1 MLRRPCSQGRD
12 AIFIPGVVMYALTH
26 GRIYTGHE
34 ILDDHAIVIANGLIE
49 RVCPL
54 AELPAEIEQRSLNGA
69 VISPGFI
76 DVQLNGCGGVQFNDT
91 AEAVTVETL
100 EIMQR
105 ANERSGCTSYLPTLI
120 TTSDD
125 LMKQGIRVMREYL
138 AKYPH
143 QALGLHLEGPWLN
156 IVKKGTHNPSFVR
169 KPDDE
174 LVDFMCANADVITK
188 VTLAPEM
195 VDQDVIRKLAG
206 AGIVVSAGHSNA
218 TLKEAKV
225 GFRAG
230 ITFAT
235 HLYNA
240 MPYITGREPGLAG
253 AIFDEP
259 DVYCGIIAD
268 GLHVDYANV
277 RNAKR
282 LKGDKLCLVTD
293 ATAPAGANIEQFI
306 FAGKTIYYRN
316 GLCVDENGT
325 LSGSALTMIEGVR
338 NLVEHCSI
346 ALDEVL
352 RMATLY
358 PARAIGV
365 DNQLGSIAPGMVA
378 NLTAFTHDYK
388 IIKTIV
394 NGNEVVTE

>member
-1 MLRRPCSQGRD
+1 
-12 AIFIPGVVMYALTH
+12 MYALTH

-34 ILDDHAIVIANGLIE
+34 ILDDHAIIVANGLIE
-49 RVCPL
+49 RICPL
-54 AELPAEIEQRSLNGA
+54 ADVPANVEQRSVNGA
-69 VISPGFI
+69 ILAPGFI

-100 EIMQR
+100 EIMQK
-105 ANERSGCTSYLPTLI
+105 ANEKSGCTNYLPTLI

-138 AKYPH
+138 AKHPN

-156 IVKKGTHNPSFVR
+156 LVKKGTHNPSFVR
-169 KPDDE
+169 KPDAE
-174 LVDFMCANADVITK
+174 LVKFLCDNADVITK

-195 VDQDVIRKLAG
+195 VAPEVITALAN

-218 TLKEAKV
+218 TAQEARV

-235 HLYNA
+235 HLFNA
-240 MPYITGREPGLAG
+240 MPYMSGREPGLTG
-253 AIFDEP
+253 AILDANEI
-259 DVYCGIIAD
+259 YCGIIAD
-268 GLHVDYANV
+268 GLHVDYINI

-325 LSGSALTMIEGVR
+325 LSGSSLTMIEGVR
-338 NLVEHCSI
+338 NLVEHANI

-365 DNQLGSIAPGMVA
+365 EKRLGSIAPGKVA
-378 NLTAFTHDYK
+378 NLTAFTHDFK
-388 IIKTIV
+388 ITKTIV

>member
-1 MLRRPCSQGRD
+1 
-12 AIFIPGVVMYALTH
+12 MYALTH
-26 GRIYTGHE
+26 GRIYTGHDV
-34 ILDDHAIVIANGLIE
+34 LDDHAIVVANGLIE
-49 RVCPL
+49 RICPL
-54 AELPAEIEQRSLNGA
+54 ADLPAGIEQRNLGGA
-69 VISPGFI
+69 IIAPGFI

-91 AEAVTVETL
+91 AEAVSVETL
-100 EIMQR
+100 EIMQK
-105 ANERSGCTSYLPTLI
+105 ANEKSGCTSYLPTLI

-125 LMKQGIRVMREYL
+125 LMKQGVAVMRDYL
-138 AKYPH
+138 SNHPH

-169 KPDDE
+169 KPDAA
-174 LVDFMCANADVITK
+174 LVDYLCQNADVITK
-188 VTLAPEM
+188 ITLAPEM
-195 VDQDVIRKLAG
+195 VAPETIRQLTD

-218 TLKEAKV
+218 TFAEAKT

-230 ITFAT
+230 IRFAT
-235 HLYNA
+235 HLFNA
-240 MPYITGREPGLAG
+240 MPYISGREPGLVG

-259 DVYCGIIAD
+259 DLYCGIIVD

-282 LKGDKLCLVTD
+282 IKGDKLCLVTD
-293 ATAPAGANIEQFI
+293 ATAPAGANIEEFI

-338 NLVEHCSI
+338 NLVQHVNVS
-346 ALDEVL
+346 LDEAL
-352 RMATLY
+352 RMASLY
-358 PARAIGV
+358 PARAMGV
-365 DNQLGSIAPGMVA
+365 DKHLGTIEPGKVA

>member
-1 MLRRPCSQGRD
+1 M
-12 AIFIPGVVMYALTH
+12 FALTH

-34 ILDDHAIVIANGLIE
+34 ILDDHAVIIANGLIE
-49 RVCPL
+49 RVCPRSD
-54 AELPAEIEQRSLNGA
+54 LPAGIETRDVGGA
-69 VISPGFI
+69 IIAPGFI
-76 DVQLNGCGGVQFNDT
+76 DVQLNGCGGVQFNDS
-91 AEAVTVETL
+91 ADAVTVETL
-100 EIMQR
+100 EIMQK

-120 TTSDD
+120 TSSDE
-125 LMKQGIRVMREYL
+125 LMKQGVKVMREYL
-138 AKYPH
+138 AKYQH

-156 IVKKGTHNPSFVR
+156 MVKKGTHNPSFVR
-169 KPDDE
+169 KPDSE
-174 LVDFMCANADVITK
+174 LVDFLCQNADVITK

-195 VDQDVIRKLAG
+195 VAPEVISKLVAS
-206 AGIVVSAGHSNA
+206 GIVVSAGHSNA
-218 TLKEAKV
+218 TVKEAKI

-235 HLYNA
+235 HLFNA

-268 GLHVDYANV
+268 GLHVDYANI
-277 RNAKR
+277 RTAKKV
-282 LKGDKLCLVTD
+282 KGDKLCLVTD
-293 ATAPAGANIEQFI
+293 ATAPAGANIDEFI
-306 FAGKTIYYRN
+306 FAGKTIYYRD

-338 NLVEHCSI
+338 NLVEHAGI

-365 DNQLGSIAPGMVA
+365 EQQIGTIEAGKVA
-378 NLTAFTHDYK
+378 NLTAFTRDFK
-388 IIKTIV
+388 ITKTFV

>member
-1 MLRRPCSQGRD
+1 
-12 AIFIPGVVMYALTH
+12 MYALTQ
-26 GRIYTGHE
+26 GRIFTGHE
-34 ILDDHAIVIANGLIE
+34 ILDDHAIIVANGLIE
-49 RVCPL
+49 RICPL
-54 AELPAEIEQRSLNGA
+54 ADVPANVEQRSVNGA
-69 VISPGFI
+69 ILAPGFI

-100 EIMQR
+100 EIMQK
-105 ANERSGCTSYLPTLI
+105 ANEKSGCTSFLPTLI

-125 LMKQGIRVMREYL
+125 LMKQGVRVMREYL
-138 AKYPH
+138 AKHPN

-156 IVKKGTHNPSFVR
+156 LVKKGTHNPEFVR
-169 KPDDE
+169 KPDHE
-174 LVDFMCANADVITK
+174 LVQFLCDNADVITK

-195 VDQDVIRKLAG
+195 VAPEVITALAN

-218 TLKEAKV
+218 TAKEARI

-235 HLYNA
+235 HLFNA
-240 MPYITGREPGLAG
+240 MPYMSGREPGLTG
-253 AIFDEP
+253 AILDANEI
-259 DVYCGIIAD
+259 YCGIIAD
-268 GLHVDYANV
+268 GLHVDYINI

-293 ATAPAGANIEQFI
+293 ATAPAGANIDQFI

-325 LSGSALTMIEGVR
+325 LSGSSLTMIEGVR
-338 NLVEHCSI
+338 NLVEHANI

-365 DNQLGSIAPGMVA
+365 EKHLGSIAPGKVA
-378 NLTAFTHDYK
+378 NLTAFTHDFK

-394 NGNEVVTE
+394 NGDEVVTE

>member
-1 MLRRPCSQGRD
+1 
-12 AIFIPGVVMYALTH
+12 MYALTH
-26 GRIYTGHE
+26 GRIYTGHDV
-34 ILDDHAIVIANGLIE
+34 LDDHAIVIANGLIE
-49 RVCPL
+49 RICPL
-54 AELPAEIEQRSLNGA
+54 ADLPAGIEQRNLGGA
-69 VISPGFI
+69 IIAPGFI

-91 AEAVTVETL
+91 AEAVSVETL
-100 EIMQR
+100 EIMQK
-105 ANERSGCTSYLPTLI
+105 ANEKSGCTSYLPTLI

-125 LMKQGIRVMREYL
+125 LMKQGVAVMRDYL
-138 AKYPH
+138 SNHPH

-169 KPDDE
+169 KPDAA
-174 LVDFMCANADVITK
+174 LVDYLCQNADVITK
-188 VTLAPEM
+188 ITLAPEM
-195 VDQDVIRKLAG
+195 VAPETIRQLTD

-218 TLKEAKV
+218 TFAEAKT

-230 ITFAT
+230 IRFAT
-235 HLYNA
+235 HLFNA
-240 MPYITGREPGLAG
+240 MPYISGREPGLVG

-259 DVYCGIIAD
+259 DLYCGIIVD

-282 LKGDKLCLVTD
+282 IKGDKLCLVTD
-293 ATAPAGANIEQFI
+293 ATAPAGANIEEFI

-338 NLVEHCSI
+338 NLVQHVNVS
-346 ALDEVL
+346 LDEAL
-352 RMATLY
+352 RMASLY
-358 PARAIGV
+358 PARAMGV
-365 DNQLGSIAPGMVA
+365 DKHLGTIEPGKVA

>member
-1 MLRRPCSQGRD
+1 
-12 AIFIPGVVMYALTH
+12 MYALTH

-34 ILDDHAIVIANGLIE
+34 ILDDHAIVVANGLIE
-49 RVCPL
+49 RICPL
-54 AELPAEIEQRSLNGA
+54 SELPADIEQRALNGA
-69 VISPGFI
+69 IISPGFI

-100 EIMQR
+100 EIMQK
-105 ANERSGCTSYLPTLI
+105 ANEKSGCTSYLPTLI
-120 TTSDD
+120 TTSDE
-125 LMKQGIRVMREYL
+125 LMKQGIAVMRDYL
-138 AKYPH
+138 SQHPN

-156 IVKKGTHNPSFVR
+156 IVKKGTHNPDYVR
-169 KPDDE
+169 KPDNE
-174 LVDFMCANADVITK
+174 LVDYLCANADVITK

-195 VDQDVIRKLAG
+195 AGPEVISKLSA

-218 TLKEAKV
+218 TLKEAKI

-240 MPYITGREPGLAG
+240 MPYITGREPGLVG

-268 GLHVDYANV
+268 GLHVDYANI

-282 LKGDKLCLVTD
+282 IKGDKLCLVTD

-338 NLVEHCSI
+338 NLVEHCGI

-358 PARAIGV
+358 PARAMGV
-365 DNQLGSIAPGMVA
+365 ATRLGSIAPGMVA
-378 NLTAFTHDYK
+378 NLTAFTHDFK

>member
-1 MLRRPCSQGRD
+1 
-12 AIFIPGVVMYALTH
+12 MYALTH

-49 RVCPL
+49 RLCPL
-54 AELPAEIEQRSLNGA
+54 TELPAGIEQRSLNGA
-69 VISPGFI
+69 IVSPGFI

-91 AEAVTVETL
+91 ADAVSIETL

-105 ANERSGCTSYLPTLI
+105 ANEKSGCTSYLPTLI

-125 LMKQGIRVMREYL
+125 LMKQGVRVMREYL
-138 AKYPH
+138 AKHPH

-156 IVKKGTHNPSFVR
+156 IVKKGTHNPQFVR
-169 KPDDE
+169 MPDAA
-174 LVDFMCANADVITK
+174 LVDFLCENADVITK
-188 VTLAPEM
+188 ITLAPEQ
-195 VDQDVIRKLAG
+195 VAPEVITQLAA
-206 AGIVVSAGHSNA
+206 AGIIVSAGHSNA
-218 TLKEAKV
+218 TVKEAKR

-240 MPYITGREPGLAG
+240 MPYISGREPGLIG

-259 DVYCGIIAD
+259 DVWCGIIAD
-268 GLHVDYANV
+268 GLHVDYVNI

-293 ATAPAGANIEQFI
+293 ATAPAGADIDQFI

-325 LSGSALTMIEGVR
+325 LSGSSLTMIEGVR
-338 NLVEHCSI
+338 NLVEHVNI
-346 ALDEVL
+346 ALDEAL

-365 DNQLGSIAPGMVA
+365 DKQLGSIAPGMVA
-378 NLTAFTHDYK
+378 NLTAFTRDYK

-394 NGNEVVTE
+394 NGNEVVNG